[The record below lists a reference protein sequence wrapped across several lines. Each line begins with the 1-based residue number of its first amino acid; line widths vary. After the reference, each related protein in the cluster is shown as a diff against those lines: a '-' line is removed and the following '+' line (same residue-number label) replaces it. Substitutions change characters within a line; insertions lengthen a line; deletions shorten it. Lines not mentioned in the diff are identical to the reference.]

1 MKQAGSS
8 TVMND
13 ILKRTILSVCSVL
26 LLWPV
31 ANAQSILTLDQC
43 LGRAKSNSLRL
54 RQADNAIRKAE
65 IARSELTSTALPSA
79 RIDVGASFAPAS
91 KHFGYDPAASNEG
104 QLNGQIVV
112 EQSIYD
118 GGVRAIKA
126 RRLRLERERLSGVKR
141 SVERDVR
148 FAVKQLFAETL
159 RAQMEAGLRRES
171 VQRLAEYQELV
182 KQLLA
187 AGSANYTDLMKTQV
201 ELTTDSLALWKA
213 EELVAITKYELAD
226 LMGAPTDTDFTLAGS
241 LDDLAASLSTAGVS
255 GTGTDTTANLD
266 IQLADFDARA
276 GEMEVKLT
284 KHERWPVIAA
294 YTDAGLLTTRENLRL
309 PASDRASIIGYLA
322 GVSIQLPLFD
332 WGANRYRVQ
341 QQEIMNDSL
350 RLELTSVRRSI
361 ALEIRKAN
369 SQLANVGKRLESV
382 RANVAAAENNFLLT
396 KASFVSGGTL
406 ALEVLNAQQLLTE
419 AKLAELEMHAEVA
432 TLAATIEELTTH

>member
-1 MKQAGSS
+1 
-8 TVMND
+8 MND
-13 ILKRTILSVCSVL
+13 ILKRTLLSICLLL

-31 ANAQSILTLDQC
+31 TNAQNALTLDQC
-43 LGRAKSNSLRL
+43 LERARSNNLRL
-54 RQADNAIRKAE
+54 RQADDAIRKAE
-65 IARSELTSTALPSA
+65 IARSELSSTALPSA

-118 GGVRAIKA
+118 GGVRTLKA
-126 RRLRLERERLSGVKR
+126 TRLRLERDRLSGVKH

-148 FAVKQLFAETL
+148 FAVKQLFIETL
-159 RAQMEAGLRRES
+159 RAQVEADLRRES

-182 KQLLA
+182 KQLMA
-187 AGSANYTDLMKTQV
+187 AGSANFTDLIKTQV
-201 ELTTDSLALWKA
+201 ELTTDSLSLWKA
-213 EELVAITKYELAD
+213 EELVTITKYELAN
-226 LMGAPTDTDFTLAGS
+226 LMGTPVDTDFAVVGS
-241 LDDLAASLSTAGVS
+241 LNDMVASLSEARVTE
-255 GTGTDTTANLD
+255 TGLDTTSNLD
-266 IQLADFDARA
+266 IQLADLDARA

-294 YTDAGLLTTRENLRL
+294 YADAGLLTTRENLRI
-309 PASDRASIIGYLA
+309 PSPDRASIIGYSA

-341 QQEIMNDSL
+341 QQEITHDSL
-350 RLELTSVRRSI
+350 RFELTSVHRSI
-361 ALEIRKAN
+361 ALEIRKA
-369 SQLANVGKRLESV
+369 SLQLSNAIKRLGSV
-382 RANVAAAENNFLLT
+382 RANVAAAEDNFLLT

-406 ALEVLNAQQLLTE
+406 ALEVLNAQQLLAD
-419 AKLAELEMHAEVA
+419 AKLAELETHAEVA

>member
-1 MKQAGSS
+1 MLTGLSII
-8 TVMND
+8 MND

-159 RAQMEAGLRRES
+159 RAQMEADLRRES

-255 GTGTDTTANLD
+255 GTGADTTANLD

-369 SQLANVGKRLESV
+369 FQLANVGKRLESV